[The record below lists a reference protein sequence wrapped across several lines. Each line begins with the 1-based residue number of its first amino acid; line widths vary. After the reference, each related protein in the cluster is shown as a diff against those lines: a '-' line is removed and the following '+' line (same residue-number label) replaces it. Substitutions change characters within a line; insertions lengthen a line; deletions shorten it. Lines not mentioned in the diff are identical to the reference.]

1 MSVKSPLGEESTFP
15 SSYAPGLL
23 QPISRAENRHIL
35 EISDAW
41 PFHGED
47 IWNAYE
53 LTWLDGKGKPSVA
66 TAELR
71 VPANSPN
78 IIESKSMKLY
88 LNSHA
93 MTAYTD
99 REEIRAVISDDLS
112 ESAGAPVT
120 VRLISLSDA
129 SALRNLPGVCIDHSK
144 VTCESTDV
152 DPGLLVCTADDAVN
166 EELHSHLLRCLCP
179 VTDQP
184 DMGSLLV
191 RYKGRPIGRD
201 ALLRYI
207 VSYRNHNDFHESCVE
222 RIFLDIKRQ
231 CEPDA
236 LTVYARYNRRGG
248 IDINPFRSDFEST
261 AENIRLARQ

>member
-1 MSVKSPLGEESTFP
+1 VSVKSPLGEKSSFP
-15 SSYAPGLL
+15 ASYSPGLL
-23 QPISRAENRHIL
+23 HPIARAENRHIL
-35 EISDAW
+35 GISGTW

-53 LTWLDGKGKPSVA
+53 LTWLDGRGKPRVA

-93 MTAYTD
+93 MTGYPD
-99 REEIRAVISDDLS
+99 QEEIRTVIANDLS
-112 ESAGAPVT
+112 QSAAAPVA
-120 VRLISLSDA
+120 VRLISLPDA
-129 SALRNLPGVCIDHSK
+129 AALRDFPGVCIDDNE
-144 VTCESTDV
+144 VGCESTDV
-152 DPGLLVCTADDAVN
+152 DPGLLVCTAGDAVN

-191 RYKGRPIGRD
+191 RYKGRPIDRG

-222 RIFLDIKRQ
+222 RIFLDIKKQ

-248 IDINPFRSDFEST
+248 IDINPFRSDFET
-261 AENIRLARQ
+261 TTENIRLARQ